1 MQIHADFNVRAVVR
15 PGDVEW
21 VPSPES
27 GVDRLMLDRLGDE
40 VARATTLVRFAPDSF
55 FPEHLHTGG
64 EEYLVLEGVFC
75 DESGDYGP
83 GTYVR
88 NPMGTK
94 HKPFTKD
101 GALILVK
108 LWQFQDDD
116 KNSVH
121 IDTQQTPFSP
131 GLVNGLSVLPLHQF
145 KDENVALV
153 RWQPGT
159 HFSHHSHP
167 GGEEI
172 YVIEGT
178 FQDEHGRYPVGT
190 WVRNPNGSPHTPFS
204 DEGCLIY
211 VKTGHLRAANP
222 TLSAPDQ
229 RG

>member
-1 MQIHADFNVRAVVR
+1 MQIHADFDTRAVVR

-21 VPSPES
+21 VMSPQS
-27 GVDRLMLDRLGDE
+27 GVDRLMLDRIGDE
-40 VARATTLVRFAPDSF
+40 VARATTLVRFAPGSC
-55 FPEHLHTGG
+55 FPEHTHTGG
-64 EEYLVLEGVFC
+64 EEYLVLEGIFS
-75 DESGDYGP
+75 DEYGDFGP
-83 GTYVR
+83 GMYVR
-88 NPMGTK
+88 NPVNSK

-108 LWQFQDDD
+108 LWQFQEGDDGF
-116 KNSVH
+116 VR
-121 IDTQQTPFSP
+121 IDTQNTPFSS
-131 GLVNGLSVLPLHQF
+131 GLVNGLSVLPLHQY
-145 KDENVALV
+145 KSENVALV

-159 HFSHHSHP
+159 QFTHHTHP

-178 FQDEHGRYPVGT
+178 FQDEHGSYPAGT

-204 DEGCLIY
+204 DDGCLIY
-211 VKTGHLRAANP
+211 VKTGHLRAETQ